1 MDLRNIIT
9 NRRRERVFTE
19 ATIFGGIICPLIKM
33 NNWDVYIYGGGNDI
47 ADVVLYLWG
56 LEIEV
61 KGIFD
66 VDAEKSGEKVLTK
79 VPYIYPDTQENR
91 FDSEKT
97 FVIIN
102 TIYFKQIEQYEIMK
116 ILNNMGITMF
126 YAIDD
131 GERLDIKVQQ
141 AKAFSNRIQFYTDHV
156 DDLEVTYDMLYDKK
170 SKEIMIEFIRT
181 YMEISSY
188 RLIQGSSNVKYF
200 FGYNEDGTK
209 EELYTHLKDEIWIN
223 CGSCLGDNI
232 FWYFANGLAAK
243 AVYAYEGDEKN
254 YKSLVKNIHYLPD
267 EHRNKVCCINEYID
281 KRSSWEI
288 LEKAGGKVTFIN
300 ADIEGGELDLL
311 KSMRNIIAK
320 YRPVLAIC
328 VYHKASDLIEI
339 PQYIKEIDDSYC
351 YILRK
356 YEAHVGDVRRVGELV
371 LYAVPEERVRVAN

>member
-1 MDLRNIIT
+1 M
-9 NRRRERVFTE
+9 
-19 ATIFGGIICPLIKM
+19 
-33 NNWDVYIYGGGNDI
+33 
-47 ADVVLYLWG
+47 
-56 LEIEV
+56 
-61 KGIFD
+61 
-66 VDAEKSGEKVLTK
+66 
-79 VPYIYPDTQENR
+79 
-91 FDSEKT
+91 
-97 FVIIN
+97 
-102 TIYFKQIEQYEIMK
+102 
-116 ILNNMGITMF
+116 
-126 YAIDD
+126 
-131 GERLDIKVQQ
+131 
-141 AKAFSNRIQFYTDHV
+141 
-156 DDLEVTYDMLYDKK
+156 
-170 SKEIMIEFIRT
+170 
-181 YMEISSY
+181 
-188 RLIQGSSNVKYF
+188 
-200 FGYNEDGTK
+200 
-209 EELYTHLKDEIWIN
+209 
-223 CGSCLGDNI
+223 GDNI